1 MDQNHRAFNVN
12 GEPRADPAEAEF
24 QHQKSRVLD
33 LLTQLQR
40 DLHLTYLFIGHDLAV
55 IQRMSHDVLVMRD
68 GAAVEYRPAGD
79 LFDDPEQDYTRT
91 LLAAVPPARPRAA
104 V

>member
-1 MDQNHRAFNVN
+1 MVNPAQIPPKRNSSTRSSRA
-12 GEPRADPAEAEF
+12 
-24 QHQKSRVLD
+24 LD

-55 IQRMSHDVLVMRD
+55 IQRMSHDVLVMQD

>member
-1 MDQNHRAFNVN
+1 MVN
-12 GEPRADPAEAEF
+12 PARCATRRP
-24 QHQKSRVLD
+24 QSRVL
-33 LLTQLQR
+33 

-55 IQRMSHDVLVMRD
+55 IQRRMSLDVLVIRD

-79 LFDDPEQDYTRT
+79 LFDDPEQEYTRT
-91 LLAAVPPARPRAA
+91 LLTAVPPARPRAA